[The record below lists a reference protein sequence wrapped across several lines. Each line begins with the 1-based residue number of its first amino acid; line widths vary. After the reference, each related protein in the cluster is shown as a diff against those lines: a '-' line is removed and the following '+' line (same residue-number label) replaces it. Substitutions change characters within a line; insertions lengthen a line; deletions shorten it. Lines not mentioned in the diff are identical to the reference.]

1 MSYKRLLLY
10 VMLLF
15 FLSVL
20 CYIWYHD
27 ADKEAYCL
35 YPHTN
40 VSYQIIYKKD
50 TLIIHSSGHENDPLI
65 WINNGYY
72 GQEIGDLTLS
82 TEMDT
87 AFLIY
92 YDGIHYVRKI
102 RKENDSIYTSESSI
116 IRNEQDTASLVL
128 FRYNENYKILEIE
141 RTLEITYR

>member
-20 CYIWYHD
+20 WYIWCHD

-40 VSYQIIYKKD
+40 VSYQICYKKD
-50 TLIIHSSGHENDPLI
+50 SIIIHSSGHENDTLI

-102 RKENDSIYTSESSI
+102 RKEIDSIYTSESSI
-116 IRNEQDTASLVL
+116 IRNEQDTVSLVL
-128 FRYNENYKILEIE
+128 FRYNGNYKILEIE